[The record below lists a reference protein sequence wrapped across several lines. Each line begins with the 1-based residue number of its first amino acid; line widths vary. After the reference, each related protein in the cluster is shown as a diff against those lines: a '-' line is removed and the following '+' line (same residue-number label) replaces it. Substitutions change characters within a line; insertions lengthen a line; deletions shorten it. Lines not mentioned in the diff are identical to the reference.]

1 MDFLLCKL
9 DVYLFF
15 NWFYRDTCIKHINLP
30 IQKIHVK
37 EICFIHKTKH
47 YQLQKLLKS
56 PTMLLYSLSLVKKKK
71 KKPEILL
78 IQTQSFMILI
88 LNV

>member
-1 MDFLLCKL
+1 MLCI
-9 DVYLFF
+9 YYF
-15 NWFYRDTCIKHINLP
+15 NWFYRDTKNLNLP

-47 YQLQKLLKS
+47 YQLQKLLKT
-56 PTMLLYSLSLVKKKK
+56 PTMLLYSLSLGK

>member
-1 MDFLLCKL
+1 M
-9 DVYLFF
+9 
-15 NWFYRDTCIKHINLP
+15 
-30 IQKIHVK
+30 

-47 YQLQKLLKS
+47 YQLQKLLKT
-56 PTMLLYSLSLVKKKK
+56 PTMLLYSLSREK

-88 LNV
+88 FVFYQLQVHISSVI